1 MNPRHAAALSQ
12 PGDANNHCCGF
23 RNIPVISASVMAPKL
38 RLVARVARRV
48 ELDHASREIRRLVKA
63 GAEVRLH
70 RLAEKQAEEFGL
82 PLVEIRNML
91 ARGRANR
98 REPGPMFGDDK
109 LIVCGQSTS
118 QREERRIHLEYALSV
133 VIEKPEKPGLV
144 GVIEIR
150 LLQEIGR

>member
-1 MNPRHAAALSQ
+1 
-12 PGDANNHCCGF
+12 
-23 RNIPVISASVMAPKL
+23 MAPKL
-38 RLVARVARRV
+38 RLVARVARRTG
-48 ELDHASREIRRLVKA
+48 LDHESRELRRLIKE

-70 RLAEKQAEEFGL
+70 RLAAQQAEEAGL

-98 REPGPMFGDDK
+98 TRPGSMFESDK
-109 LIVCGQSTS
+109 LVVHGQSTS
-118 QREERRIHLEYALSV
+118 QREERRIHLEFALTV
-133 VIEKPEKPGLV
+133 VIEKSDRPGLV

>member
-1 MNPRHAAALSQ
+1 
-12 PGDANNHCCGF
+12 
-23 RNIPVISASVMAPKL
+23 MAPKL
-38 RLVARVARRV
+38 RLVARVARRTGV
-48 ELDHASREIRRLVKA
+48 DHDSRELRRLIKE

-70 RLAEKQAEEFGL
+70 RLAAQQAEEAGL

-98 REPGPMFGDDK
+98 TRPGSMFENDK
-109 LIVCGQSTS
+109 LVVHGQSTS
-118 QREERRIHLEYALSV
+118 QREERRIHLEFALTV
-133 VIEKPEKPGLV
+133 VIEKSDRPGLV